1 MLWDDMWGRRWDLQT
16 MEDDLDM
23 MEDDLDMMED
33 DPDRMKDNQN
43 LLFLGP
49 SESI

>member
-1 MLWDDMWGRRWDLQT
+1 

-43 LLFLGP
+43 LLFPLNL
-49 SESI
+49 SIMLLSSFPTNSKH